1 MAVFKKLEDIK
12 STPTVS
18 SRPEEIGQ
26 GKSLIG
32 KTVFLKGELYS
43 DEELVIEGKLEGK
56 LKAKDIVIIGRNG
69 NLTADVEARE
79 IIVRGRINGNVKGA
93 QKVTIEPE
101 GVLNGDII
109 AQRVV
114 LAEGAVFKGNIDMSV
129 RDQAKT
135 SVEKEPQDKDKEAK
149 DKKPQVKTST

>member
-1 MAVFKKLEDIK
+1 MAVFKKLEDFK
-12 STPTVS
+12 ATSTVS
-18 SRPEEIGQ
+18 SMSDEIGK

-43 DEELVIEGKLEGK
+43 DEELIIEGKLEGK
-56 LKAKDIVIIGRNG
+56 LKAKDRVIIGKNG

-79 IIVRGRINGNVKGA
+79 IIVRGRINGNVKGTH
-93 QKVTIEPE
+93 KVTVEPE
-101 GVLNGDII
+101 GVLNGNII

-135 SVEKEPQDKDKEAK
+135 SVEKETQDKEAK
-149 DKKPQVKTST
+149 DKKPQVKSST